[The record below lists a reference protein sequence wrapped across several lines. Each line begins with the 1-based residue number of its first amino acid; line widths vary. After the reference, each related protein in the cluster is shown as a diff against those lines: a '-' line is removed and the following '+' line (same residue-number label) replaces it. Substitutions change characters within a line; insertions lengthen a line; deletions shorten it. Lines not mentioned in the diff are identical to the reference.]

1 MEISFYHIILRIT
14 IKTSERLIILK
25 YTIIGN
31 VVQHSIN
38 TALNT
43 TKKKI
48 KMNPSDCI

>member
-14 IKTSERLIILK
+14 IKTSERLILK